1 MLASRGAGGG
11 QTPVGGD
18 YTRGLSGLFG
28 SRSAIALRRHEL
40 DPHAKCAASAEQSS
54 FQSAN
59 VLIGN
64 AAALSSPIA
73 TFGSG
78 ASNALNQYV
87 QQRILASEH
96 RSCADSVERWAL
108 GLGTGLSTFGMG
120 GLSKVGGMFSP
131 KPTQTSGYGY
141 GGDIYG

>member
-28 SRSAIALRRHEL
+28 AEAQSLAGGANNIRMQNALQAL
-40 DPHAKCAASAEQSS
+40 NNKFQAS
-54 FQSAN
+54 N
-59 VLIGN
+59 VLSGN
-64 AAALSSPIA
+64 AAALSSPIS

-78 ASNALNQYV
+78 ASNALNQYM
-87 QQRILASEH
+87 QAANSGFG
-96 RSCADSVERWAL
+96 ATF
-108 GLGTGLSTFGMG
+108 TGLSTFGMG
-120 GLSKVGGMFSP
+120 GLSEVGGMFSP
-131 KPTQTSGYGY
+131 KPTSGYGY